1 MNFNATVFKLLN
13 LAGIEV
19 IVHDWR
25 GEVIGALSMPIPLTQ
40 TVNELEALASR
51 RAVRFA
57 SELGLRKVIFE
68 GDLSMVI
75 NALSQGSGCFSSYVN
90 IIDDIIFLVA
100 DFQFFEFYHFFFS
113 DETIMLKYFVMLWL
127 MFLLKRP
134 KTCWGFGFGWKT
146 FLKTFLPLSF

>member
-1 MNFNATVFKLLN
+1 LN
-13 LAGIEV
+13 LAGIGV

-40 TVNELEALASR
+40 TVNELEALACR

-68 GDLSMVI
+68 GDSSMVI
-75 NALSQGSGCFSSYVN
+75 NALSQGSSCFSSYGN
-90 IIDDIIFLVA
+90 IVDDLIFLVA
-100 DFQFFEFYHFFFS
+100 DFQFFEFYHFFFLF

-134 KTCWGFGFGWKT
+134 KTLT
-146 FLKTFLPLSF
+146 L

>member
-1 MNFNATVFKLLN
+1 MNFDATVFKFLN
-13 LAGIEV
+13 LAGIGV

-40 TVNELEALASR
+40 TVNELEALACR

-68 GDLSMVI
+68 GDSSMVI
-75 NALSQGSGCFSSYVN
+75 NALSQGSSCFSSYGN
-90 IIDDIIFLVA
+90 IVDDLIFLVA
-100 DFQFFEFYHFFFS
+100 DFQFFEFYHFFFLF

-134 KTCWGFGFGWKT
+134 KTLT
-146 FLKTFLPLSF
+146 L